1 MMVLYGF
8 TIIAMAVS
16 LFKSPDKTRR
26 ALTIAWR
33 RFIKVAPAFIQIV
46 MAASIILTLVP
57 EEFIANC
64 LGRDNRWVAMLGAVG
79 LGSILL
85 LPGFIAFPLAGML
98 LSQGAAYMVLSAL
111 TSSMM
116 MVGLV
121 TLPLERI
128 YFGVK
133 VTLLRNLLG
142 LVIALAVA
150 LVTGLVFGELS

>member
-1 MMVLYGF
+1 MIVLYSV
-8 TIIAMAVS
+8 TVIALAAS
-16 LFKSPDKTRR
+16 LYKSPDKTRL
-26 ALTIAWR
+26 ALNVAWR

-46 MAASIILTLVP
+46 MAASIILYLVP
-57 EEFIANC
+57 AELITTC
-64 LGRDNRWVAMLGAVG
+64 LGRDNRWVATLGAAG

-121 TLPLERI
+121 TIPLERI
-128 YFGVK
+128 YFGLK
-133 VTLLRNLLG
+133 VTLWRNLLG
-142 LVIALAVA
+142 LVIALSVA
-150 LVTGLVFGELS
+150 LVTGLVFGELP